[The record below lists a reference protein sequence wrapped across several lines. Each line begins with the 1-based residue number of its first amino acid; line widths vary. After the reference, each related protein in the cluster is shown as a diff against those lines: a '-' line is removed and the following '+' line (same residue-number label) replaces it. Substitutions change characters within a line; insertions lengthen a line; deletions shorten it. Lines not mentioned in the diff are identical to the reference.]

1 VASDTARVSPL
12 RQALDVI
19 MGPGELD
26 ALVRLGRLRGR
37 SWRALALEVR
47 DRTRVDVTHETLRNW
62 YLDLELD
69 DDDDDGEPAA

>member
-1 VASDTARVSPL
+1 MPDVARLSPL

-37 SWRALALEVR
+37 SWRLVALDVR
-47 DRTRVDVTHETLRNW
+47 DRTGVDVSHETIRNW
-62 YLDLELD
+62 YLDDELD
-69 DDDDDGEPAA
+69 DEGPAA

>member
-19 MGPGELD
+19 MGGPGELD

-47 DRTRVDVTHETLRNW
+47 DRTGVDVTHETLRNW
-62 YLDLELD
+62 YVDLELD
-69 DDDDDGEPAA
+69 DDDDGAA